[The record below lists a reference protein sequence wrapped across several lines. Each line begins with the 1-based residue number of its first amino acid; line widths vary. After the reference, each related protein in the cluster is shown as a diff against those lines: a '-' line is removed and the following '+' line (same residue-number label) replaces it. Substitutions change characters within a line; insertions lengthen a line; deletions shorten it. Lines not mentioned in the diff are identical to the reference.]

1 MASYDYDLFTIGAG
15 SGGVA
20 ASRRAAAHGARVA
33 ICEGS
38 KVGGTCVIRGCV
50 PKKLLMY
57 GGQFRD
63 AFEDAVGYGWDATV
77 PDFDWP
83 KLLAAKDREIDR
95 LNHIYIGM
103 LEKAG
108 VTLIEGFGRLIDRHT
123 VEVAGRRYTARTILI
138 ATGGHPVGP
147 SLPGFEHAI
156 SSNEALDL
164 KRLPSRMVIIG
175 GGYIAVEFACIFN
188 ALGVDITMMIRS
200 GDLLN
205 GFDDDIRQAL
215 AMEMRKRGITIR
227 TGIKLDR
234 LEKLDDGY
242 CVVARDG
249 ERLETE
255 LVFAATGRVP
265 NTRNLGLEEI
275 GVERDEKGGVKVD
288 SWSRT
293 NIDNIYA
300 VGDVTNRVALTPVA
314 IAEGRAFVETM
325 YNDNPIEVDYS
336 NIPTAVFSSPPI
348 GTVGLS
354 EAQARQVCGEIDV
367 YKSAF
372 RPMKNT
378 LSGRDERTLMKLV
391 VDRRSDRVMGAHMLG
406 PDAPEIVQ
414 GLAIAMNCGATKRQ
428 FDRTIGL
435 HPSAAE
441 EFVTMRDKV
450 PDPVRSEAAE

>member
-175 GGYIAVEFACIFN
+175 GCYIAVEFACIFN

>member
-1 MASYDYDLFTIGAG
+1 MASYDFDLFTIGAG

-20 ASRRAAAHGARVA
+20 ASRRAAAYGARVA

-50 PKKLLMY
+50 PKKLLSY

-63 AFEDAVGYGWDATV
+63 AFEDAVGYGWASEV
-77 PDFDWP
+77 PDFDWS

-95 LNHIYIGM
+95 LNQIYIGM
-103 LEKAG
+103 LDKAG
-108 VTLIEGFGRLIDRHT
+108 VTLIEGFGRLIDRNT
-123 VEVAGRRYTARTILI
+123 VEVAGRRYTAKTILI
-138 ATGGHPVGP
+138 ATGGHPIGP

-164 KRLPSRMVIIG
+164 TALPSRMVIIG
-175 GGYIAVEFACIFN
+175 GGYIAVEFASIFN
-188 ALGVDITMMIRS
+188 ALGVEIMMMIRS

-215 AMEMRKRGITIR
+215 ATEMRKRGITIR
-227 TGIKLDR
+227 SGVKLDR
-234 LEKLDDGY
+234 LEKHDDGY
-242 CVVARDG
+242 RVVTAAG
-249 ERLETE
+249 EAIDTE

-265 NTRNLGLEEI
+265 NTRGLGLENA
-275 GVERDEKGGVKVD
+275 GVELDSKGGIAVD

-293 NIDNIYA
+293 NVDNIYA
-300 VGDVTNRVALTPVA
+300 VGDVTNKVALTPVA
-314 IAEGRAFVETM
+314 IAEGRAFVETFF
-325 YNDNPIEVDYS
+325 NDNPMEVDYS
-336 NIPTAVFSSPPI
+336 NIPTAVFSNPPI
-348 GTVGLS
+348 GTVGLT
-354 EAQARQVCGEIDV
+354 EGQAREICGEIDV
-367 YKSAF
+367 YKSGF

-378 LSGRDERTLMKLV
+378 LSGRDERTVMKLV
-391 VDRRSDRVMGAHMLG
+391 VDRKSDRVMGAHMIG

-414 GLAIAMNCGATKRQ
+414 GLAIAMNCGATKAQ

-441 EFVTMRDKV
+441 EFVTMREKV
-450 PDPVRSEAAE
+450 PDPATRQAAE

>member
-20 ASRRAAAHGARVA
+20 ASRRAASHGARVA

-95 LNHIYIGM
+95 LNQIYIGM

-215 AMEMRKRGITIR
+215 AVEMRKRGITIQ

-242 CVVARDG
+242 RVVTRDG

-265 NTRNLGLEEI
+265 NIRNLGLEEV
-275 GVERDEKGGVKVD
+275 GVEQDEKGGVKVD

-325 YNDNPIEVDYS
+325 YNDNPIEVDYA

>member
-20 ASRRAAAHGARVA
+20 ASRRAASHGARVA

-108 VTLIEGFGRLIDRHT
+108 VTLIEGFGRLVDRHT

-147 SLPGFEHAI
+147 NLPGFEHAI

-164 KRLPSRMVIIG
+164 KRLPSGMVIIG

-215 AMEMRKRGITIR
+215 AVEMRKRGITIR
-227 TGIKLDR
+227 TGVRLDR

-242 CVVARDG
+242 CVVTRDG
-249 ERLETE
+249 ERFETE

-265 NTRNLGLEEI
+265 NTRNLGLEEV
-275 GVERDEKGGVKVD
+275 GVEQDDRGGVKVD

-293 NIDNIYA
+293 NIDNIYS

-325 YNDNPIEVDYS
+325 YNDNPMEVDYS

-354 EAQARQVCGEIDV
+354 EAQARQICGEIDI
-367 YKSAF
+367 YKSGF

-441 EFVTMRDKV
+441 EFVTLRDKV
-450 PDPVRSEAAE
+450 PDPVRSQAAE